1 MKKLSIVIAIL
12 VVIVG
17 GIFGY
22 KYEKNHSTSSGSVT
36 ATAQATPS
44 TISYSGVDGKNALD
58 LLKVNHKVDV
68 KTSSFGDYVQGI
80 DGVEGDAGHFWSF
93 YVNGSM
99 ASVGA
104 GAYVS
109 KSTDKIE
116 WKFEKITQ

>member
-1 MKKLSIVIAIL
+1 MKKISIVIAIL
-12 VVIVG
+12 VVIAG

-22 KYEKNHSTSSGSVT
+22 RHEKNHSNSSTSAAV
-36 ATAQATPS
+36 ATSAPS
-44 TISYSGVDGKNALD
+44 SISYVGVDGKNALD
-58 LLKVNHKVDV
+58 LLKAKHKVDV
-68 KTSSFGDYVQGI
+68 KTSSYGDYVQGI
-80 DGVEGDAGHFWSF
+80 DGVEGDADHFWSF
-93 YVNGSM
+93 YVNGSL

>member
-12 VVIVG
+12 VVIAG

-22 KYEKNHSTSSGSVT
+22 RYEKNRSNSSVSTAVATT
-36 ATAQATPS
+36 APS
-44 TISYSGVDGKNALD
+44 TISYPGVDGKNALN

-68 KTSSFGDYVQGI
+68 KTSSYGDYVQGI
-80 DGVEGDAGHFWSF
+80 DGVEGDTGHFWSF

-116 WKFEKITQ
+116 WKFDKITQ